1 MTLSTVYRLTR
12 RYAAVLVVVLVG
24 TATLVTV
31 VGGLPDDAT
40 ISALILAGWGVA
52 TVSALI
58 VLTTSLGL
66 RVQAVIW
73 ALALVGAAVSFG
85 GTESPSLARSLTV
98 IASVLAFV
106 MAVMVTLL
114 QADAASAEP
123 RS

>member
-1 MTLSTVYRLTR
+1 MRCILRKKGSGIKP
-12 RYAAVLVVVLVG
+12 G
-24 TATLVTV
+24 T
-31 VGGLPDDAT
+31 
-40 ISALILAGWGVA
+40 
-52 TVSALI
+52 
-58 VLTTSLGL
+58 
-66 RVQAVIW
+66 VQAVIW

-98 IASVLAFV
+98 IASILAFV